1 MSNNFTSPY
10 NRPHFS
16 QVKAQREGSINSLI
30 NNLKI
35 GDVKDDT
42 KFAQTATRIKNLVL
56 LKKVVIGEPKCVDH
70 EYDERPLTMQ
80 QQLIGGI
87 SRHHY
92 VHEIEFP
99 FTGDTELFDHTPENG
114 FSYSSS
120 EHGLI
125 LPDYNKL
132 TVYVDLPELNP
143 TGAIAAARNL
153 LSMTMRFVDANNA
166 SVNSWTVVV
175 SQGIDQ
181 QLQQKR
187 VELIE
192 LFGG

>member
-10 NRPHFS
+10 NRPYFS
-16 QVKAQREGSINSLI
+16 LIKTQREASINSLI

-35 GDVKDDT
+35 GDVKDDS
-42 KFAQTATRIKNLVL
+42 KFAQTTTRIKNSVL

-70 EYDERPLTMQ
+70 EYEDRPLNMQ

-92 VHEIEFP
+92 IHEVEFP
-99 FTGDTELFDHTPENG
+99 FTGDTELFDHTPESG

-120 EHGLI
+120 DHGLI

-153 LSMTMRFVDANNA
+153 LSMTMQFVNANNT
-166 SVNSWTVVV
+166 SIESWTIRV
-175 SQGIDQ
+175 SQRIDQ

-187 VELIE
+187 EE
-192 LFGG
+192 LFRLFGS

>member
-10 NRPHFS
+10 NLPFFS
-16 QVKAQREGSINSLI
+16 QVKSQREGSINSLI

-35 GDVKDDT
+35 GDVKDNM
-42 KFAQTATRIKNLVL
+42 KFALTTTRIKNSVL

-70 EYDERPLTMQ
+70 EYEDRPLTMQ

-92 VHEIEFP
+92 IHEIEFP
-99 FTGDTELFDHTPENG
+99 FTGDTELFDHKPESG
-114 FSYSSS
+114 FSTSGSD
-120 EHGLI
+120 HGLI
-125 LPDYNKL
+125 LPDYSKL

-143 TGAIAAARNL
+143 TRAIAAAHNL
-153 LSMTMRFVDANNA
+153 LSMTIQF
-166 SVNSWTVVV
+166 VNSNNTSVDSWSVSV
-175 SQGIDQ
+175 SQRIDH
-181 QLQQKR
+181 QLQLKR
-187 VELIE
+187 EELIK